1 MNLEAL
7 FNAVIVK
14 PIEAEE
20 TKYGSIVVP
29 DMGKDVN
36 EHGEIIAVG
45 PGQHTISGTF
55 IETTIKVGDIVVLPT
70 QGFTKLEHE
79 GEEYYVGPENQI
91 LAKVK
96 KEVNVEDIL
105 AETEPLNDDEIEFI
119 SEEEMDNLE
128 KKLNNE

>member
-14 PIEAEE
+14 PLEIEE

-29 DMGKDVN
+29 DVGKDKN
-36 EHGEIIAVG
+36 EHGEVIAVG

-55 IETTIKVGDIVVLPT
+55 IPTISKVGDIVVLPT
-70 QGFTKLEHE
+70 QGFTKLEHD

-91 LAKVK
+91 LAKIK
-96 KEVNVEDIL
+96 KVVDVEEAL
-105 AETEPLNDDEIEFI
+105 ANTEPFRKEEDDDYLI
-119 SEEEMDNLE
+119 SEEEMDKLE
-128 KKLNNE
+128 NEL

>member
-45 PGQHTISGTF
+45 PGLHTISGTF
-55 IETTIKVGDIVVLPT
+55 IETISKVGDIVILPT
-70 QGFTKLEHE
+70 QGFTKLEHN
-79 GEEYYVGPENQI
+79 GDDYYVGPENQI
-91 LAKVK
+91 LARVK
-96 KEVNVEDIL
+96 KEVIIEDVL
-105 AETEPLNDDEIEFI
+105 AETKVT
-119 SEEEMDNLE
+119 EEEQAYINDIKFKDNE
-128 KKLNNE
+128 

>member
-14 PIEAEE
+14 PLEVEE

-29 DMGKDVN
+29 DVGKDKN
-36 EHGEIIAVG
+36 EHGEVIAVG

-55 IETTIKVGDIVVLPT
+55 IPTISKVGDIVVLPT

-91 LAKVK
+91 LAKIK
-96 KEVNVEDIL
+96 KVVDVEEAL
-105 AETEPLNDDEIEFI
+105 ANTEPLDDDYLI
-119 SEEEMDNLE
+119 SEEEMDKLE
-128 KKLNNE
+128 NEL

>member
-29 DMGKDVN
+29 DMGKDKN
-36 EHGEIIAVG
+36 EHGEVIAVG

-55 IETTIKVGDIVVLPT
+55 IETMSKVGDIVILPT
-70 QGFTKLEHE
+70 QGFTKLQHD
-79 GEEYYVGPENQI
+79 GEDYYVGPENQI
-91 LAKVK
+91 LARIK
-96 KEVNVEDIL
+96 KEVNVDEVL
-105 AETEPLNDDEIEFI
+105 SETEPLSDDELI
-119 SEEEMDNLE
+119 SEEEFNKLE
-128 KKLNNE
+128 KQLNNE